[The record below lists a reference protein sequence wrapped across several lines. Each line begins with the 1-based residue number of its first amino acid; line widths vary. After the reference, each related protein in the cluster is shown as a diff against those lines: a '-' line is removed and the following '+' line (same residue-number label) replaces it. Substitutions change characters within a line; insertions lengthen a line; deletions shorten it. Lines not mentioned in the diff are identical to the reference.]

1 MKNAYEKGMGLTQ
14 KHVIAMHVVRSR
26 DISTDN
32 QSVMRISPLASPG
45 QNVPGQSSCKT
56 LIFPDDMAV
65 SILIGDGAALGLV

>member
-14 KHVIAMHVVRSR
+14 KPVIAMHVVRSR

-45 QNVPGQSSCKT
+45 QNVPGQSSCEK
-56 LIFPDDMAV
+56 LIFFDNAAV
-65 SILIGDGAALGLV
+65 TVLVSNGTTSGLV

>member
-26 DISTDN
+26 DISTYN

-45 QNVPGQSSCKT
+45 QNVPGQSSCEK
-56 LIFPDDMAV
+56 LIFPDDAAV
-65 SILIGDGAALGLV
+65 GILIGDGAALGLV